1 MWCVITLNWMSNLYI
16 NMQITS
22 LRIFCRDSSF
32 AQCSTSKKKFQNVK
46 RSTRK
51 MRICA
56 ICVQWFYT
64 TYKKTYLYNT

>member
-32 AQCSTSKKKFQNVK
+32 AQCSTSNTKKKKNFKTSNE
-46 RSTRK
+46 
-51 MRICA
+51 
-56 ICVQWFYT
+56 VQE
-64 TYKKTYLYNT
+64 K